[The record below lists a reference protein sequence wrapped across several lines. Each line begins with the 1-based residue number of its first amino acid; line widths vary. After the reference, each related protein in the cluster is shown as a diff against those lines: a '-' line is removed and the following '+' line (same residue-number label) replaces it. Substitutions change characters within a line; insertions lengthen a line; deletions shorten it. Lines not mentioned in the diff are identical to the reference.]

1 MCEIGKPLSHIMAQ
15 MGLTFENTETGTGDH
30 WGLSACTAQDRAGR
44 VSVNLS
50 SQEAATCAS

>member
-30 WGLSACTAQDRAGR
+30 WGCPACLRKTGRGESA
-44 VSVNLS
+44 
-50 SQEAATCAS
+50 